1 MDVSGIVLK
10 LKPDMGVV
18 CVCVCLSFYFLFF
31 CVVYFLFFC
40 VVCWVPSFIVFSV
53 TSSADVLAPDS
64 HSYTV
69 VCLPFLLP

>member
-18 CVCVCLSFYFLFF
+18 CVCVCLSF
-31 CVVYFLFFC
+31 YFLFFC